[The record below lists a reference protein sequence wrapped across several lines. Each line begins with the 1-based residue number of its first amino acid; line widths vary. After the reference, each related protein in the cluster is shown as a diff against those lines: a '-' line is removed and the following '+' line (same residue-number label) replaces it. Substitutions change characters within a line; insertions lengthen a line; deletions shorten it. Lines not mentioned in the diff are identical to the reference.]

1 MLSYKSL
8 FAIIILFALTAC
20 NLRPMYEDNGNM
32 NICYPIKIA
41 TIKDRDGQILRN
53 YLLDLMSPQGE
64 PAKPRYL
71 LEITLT
77 SSIKSIGVN
86 KDETTSRKEA
96 TLTALYRLRNF
107 KTNKILHCGSANGI
121 NSFNI
126 SNFTKTLDQNY
137 YSDVVAEEYAKKEAL
152 RILAEKLV
160 LLITAKLEL
169 QDEN

>member
-8 FAIIILFALTAC
+8 LASFLLFTLTAC
-20 NLRPMYEDNGNM
+20 NIRPMYENNGSI

-53 YLLDLMSPQGE
+53 FLLDLMSPQGE
-64 PAKPRYL
+64 PAKPCYL

-77 SSIKSIGVN
+77 SNIKSIGIN

-96 TLTALYRLRNF
+96 TLTALYKLRNF
-107 KTNKILHCGSANGI
+107 KTNKILLCGSAKGI

-137 YSDVVAEEYAKKEAL
+137 YSDVVAEDYARKEAL

-169 QDEN
+169 QNED

>member
-1 MLSYKSL
+1 MLSYKSFFTL
-8 FAIIILFALTAC
+8 IICIFLTAC
-20 NLRPMYEDNGNM
+20 NMRPMYDDNGSI

-64 PAKPRYL
+64 PSKPRYL

-77 SSIKSIGVN
+77 SSIRSIGVN

-96 TLTALYRLRNF
+96 TLTALYKIKDF
-107 KTNKILHCGSANGI
+107 KSNRILHCGSAKGI

-152 RILAEKLV
+152 RILAEKIV

-169 QDEN
+169 KK